1 MIQQKYLGVELTRD
15 FSWSKHISQ
24 VTSGENKNLGLLK
37 TNLRCCDE
45 KTKATAYK
53 TLVRP
58 KLEYCSS
65 IWDPHKQN
73 LIEAVE
79 KVQHRAARFVAND
92 YRRESSVTQLLQQLE
107 WERLDASRLTVIF
120 KELNHLAPSNKDY
133 LKVTREEIPHNRP
146 SRNYHKTTLKES
158 QLTKTATSFSL
169 YP

>member
-1 MIQQKYLGVELTRD
+1 MSFNASKCFKMHMTHKKKPTTHQMGDATLQEVIQQKYLGVELTRD

-24 VTSGENKNLGLLK
+24 VTSGTNKILGLLK
-37 TNLRCCDE
+37 RNLRCCDE

-79 KVQHRAARFVAND
+79 KVQRRAARFVAND
-92 YRRESSVTQLLQQLE
+92 YRRESSVTYNNSSGN
-107 WERLDASRLTVIF
+107 D
-120 KELNHLAPSNKDY
+120 
-133 LKVTREEIPHNRP
+133 
-146 SRNYHKTTLKES
+146 
-158 QLTKTATSFSL
+158 
-169 YP
+169 